1 MFDCNSFLRRM
12 GWSQKDLAKRVS
24 KGTSTVGMWCTG
36 SSCPPYEVIEKLIHL
51 GIIPKELF
59 GDEIDEIF
67 LNYYRSQNLIPNIND
82 PGFMKGLDA
91 AADPESALNA
101 RVERMVLQMK
111 AKGLI

>member
-1 MFDCNSFLRRM
+1 M

-51 GIIPKELF
+51 GITPKELF
-59 GDEIDEIF
+59 GEEIDEMF
-67 LNYYRSQNLIPNIND
+67 LNYYKSQLIPNIKD
-82 PGFMKGLDA
+82 PEFMKGLDA
-91 AADPESALNA
+91 AADSESALNA

-111 AKGLI
+111 AKGMI